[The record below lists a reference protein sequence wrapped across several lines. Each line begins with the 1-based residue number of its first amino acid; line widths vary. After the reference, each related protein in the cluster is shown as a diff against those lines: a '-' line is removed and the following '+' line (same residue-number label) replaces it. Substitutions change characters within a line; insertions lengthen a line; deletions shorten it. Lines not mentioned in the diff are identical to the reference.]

1 MHLHFAAH
9 LCILLFEVV
18 IVLIDFH
25 THIFPDKVAP
35 AAIKSLKQG
44 MKDAGNE
51 VYNEH
56 SDGTADGLKRLMKET
71 GVDKSII
78 LPIAT
83 KESQTE
89 SINAFAKRMKCDEIE
104 PFATVYPLGK
114 NAIDTMERIAEDGF
128 KGIKIH
134 HEFQMLDVDSEQSI
148 RILKKAEEL
157 GLMVVIHAGSDIGFS
172 GPVRCT
178 PKKIHNVLGEV
189 SGNNIIAAHLGG
201 FDMWDDVMKYLVGT
215 PIYMDTAFLSLF
227 IDKKM
232 YRDII
237 KEHGSDKI
245 LFGSDNPWEN
255 PADTLRALKELKL
268 SDEEY
273 ENITFK
279 NATNLLEK

>member
-1 MHLHFAAH
+1 
-9 LCILLFEVV
+9 
-18 IVLIDFH
+18 
-25 THIFPDKVAP
+25 
-35 AAIKSLKQG
+35 
-44 MKDAGNE
+44 
-51 VYNEH
+51 
-56 SDGTADGLKRLMKET
+56 
-71 GVDKSII
+71 
-78 LPIAT
+78 
-83 KESQTE
+83 
-89 SINAFAKRMKCDEIE
+89 
-104 PFATVYPLGK
+104 
-114 NAIDTMERIAEDGF
+114 
-128 KGIKIH
+128 
-134 HEFQMLDVDSEQSI
+134 
-148 RILKKAEEL
+148 
-157 GLMVVIHAGSDIGFS
+157 MVVIHAGSDIGFS

-189 SGNNIIAAHLGG
+189 SGKNIIAAHLGG

-255 PADTLRALKELKL
+255 PADTLQALKELKL

-279 NATNLLEK
+279 NAKRLLE